1 MGTVIEEGLWSF
13 GKMLAQEGVG
23 ICKQWSSRLADGEE
37 RVAIQHEGN
46 SSETHPW
53 MGIAPAVAKGDIKM
67 HRKA

>member
-1 MGTVIEEGLWSF
+1 
-13 GKMLAQEGVG
+13 MLAQEGVG

-53 MGIAPAVAKGDIKM
+53 MGIAPAVAKGDIKT
-67 HRKA
+67 HRKV